1 MPSRAA
7 NYSAL
12 SEADFIERAN
22 ARLEEVYGPR
32 RDEIM
37 RRLMTLLMHQRS
49 ALDTSPKPTWSE
61 RDQVLIT
68 YGDTII
74 DGDRPPLEVLDDFLA
89 TRLNGTF
96 SGLHILPF
104 FPWSSDDGFSVIH
117 YREVNPSL
125 GDWQD
130 IRRLASRVDL
140 MVDLVINHVSRDSLW
155 FTDYLSGTQPG
166 RDYFIEMDPETD
178 LSMVTRPR
186 NSPLLVPV
194 STRRGTRY
202 LWATFSE
209 DQIDL
214 NFANPDVLLEFV
226 GILLYYVQQGA
237 RIIRLDAVTYLWKEV
252 GTNCVHLPQTHAIVR
267 LLRAILDFMAP
278 GTLLITET
286 NVPHH
291 ENMSYFGLERLG
303 LERPGLERPGPERL
317 DPERSGLER
326 QSPDRLEDKRSMPD
340 EAHMI
345 YQFTLPPL
353 LVHTL
358 TSGDATTLSDWA
370 RSLPTLP
377 PGCTYFNF
385 TASHDGIGVRALEG
399 LLPQHE
405 LDIMLELMHRFGGY
419 VSMKTNPDGSD
430 SPYEIN
436 ITYYDAMKGTR
447 RGADAWQVER
457 FLCSQNLM
465 LALQGIPGVYI
476 HSLTATL
483 NDHGGVERSGKLRSI
498 NRRRWPKEE
507 LDELIDSRSTPT
519 REAFTSLKRRLN
531 IRANEPCFHPE
542 ATQRVLDTPPG
553 IFAIERGPLANGRRL
568 LAIYNISD
576 KRQPLEIAE
585 LCEGEWYDVLK
596 DGKRWNP
603 HPEERDIL
611 RPYRSLWLVQ
621 P

>member
-7 NYSAL
+7 NYPAL
-12 SEADFIERAN
+12 SEDAFLARAG

-32 RDEIM
+32 RDEVL
-37 RRLMTLLMHQRS
+37 RRLTTLLAHHEG
-49 ALDTSPKPTWSE
+49 ALDRQPRPTWSE
-61 RDQVLIT
+61 RDQILIT
-68 YGDTII
+68 YGDSLI
-74 DGDRPPLEVLDDFLA
+74 DGERPPLDVLDDFLA
-89 TRLNGTF
+89 TRLNGVF

-104 FPWSSDDGFSVIH
+104 FPWSSDDGFAVIH
-117 YREVNPSL
+117 YREVDPKL

-130 IRRLASRVDL
+130 IRRLAARSDL

-155 FTDYLSGTQPG
+155 FTDYLAGTQPG
-166 RDYFIEMDPETD
+166 RDYFIEMDPQTD
-178 LSMVTRPR
+178 LSQVTRPR

-194 STRRGTRY
+194 STRRGTRH

-214 NFANPDVLLEFV
+214 NFANPDVLLEFI
-226 GILLYYVQQGA
+226 GILLFYVQQGA
-237 RIIRLDAVTYLWKEV
+237 RIIRLDAIAYLWKEV
-252 GTNCVHLPQTHAIVR
+252 GTRCIHLPQTHAIVR
-267 LLRAILDFMAP
+267 LLRAILDYVAP

-286 NVPHH
+286 NVPHA
-291 ENMSYFGLERLG
+291 ENMSYFGLESTSAEASATG
-303 LERPGLERPGPERL
+303 S
-317 DPERSGLER
+317 DDASA
-326 QSPDRLEDKRSMPD
+326 SDTAAPD

-353 LVHTL
+353 LLHTL
-358 TSGDATTLSDWA
+358 TSGDATALAEWA
-370 RSLPTLP
+370 RALP
-377 PGCTYFNF
+377 PLPAGCTYFNF

-399 LLPQHE
+399 LLPPHE
-405 LDIMLELMHRFGGY
+405 VSLLLELMHRFGGY

-436 ITYYDAMKGTR
+436 ITYFDAMKGTR

-465 LALQGIPGVYI
+465 LALQGIPGVYL

-483 NDHGGVERSGKLRSI
+483 NDHEGVERSGRLRSI
-498 NRRRWPKEE
+498 NRHRWVKEE

-531 IRANEPCFHPE
+531 IRASEPCFHPE
-542 ATQRVLDTPPG
+542 APQRVLDTGPG
-553 IFAIERGPLANGRRL
+553 LFAIERGPLASGRRL

-576 KRQPLEIAE
+576 KRQPLDIDA
-585 LCEGEWYDVLK
+585 LTDGEWYDVLK

-603 HPEERDIL
+603 HPEEREIL

>member
-7 NYSAL
+7 NYPAL
-12 SEADFIERAN
+12 SEDAFIERAS

-32 RDEIM
+32 RDEVM

-49 ALDTSPKPTWSE
+49 ALDSLPRPTWSE
-61 RDQVLIT
+61 RDQILIT
-68 YGDTII
+68 YGDTIT
-74 DGDRPPLEVLDDFLA
+74 DGERPPLEVLDDFLA

-96 SGLHILPF
+96 SGLHVLPF

-117 YREVNPSL
+117 YREVNPKL

-130 IRRLASRVDL
+130 VRRLASRVDL

-155 FTDYLSGTQPG
+155 FIDYLSGTQPG

-178 LSMVTRPR
+178 LSQVTRPR

-194 STRRGTRY
+194 STRRGTRH

-214 NFANPDVLLEFV
+214 NFANPDVLLEFI

-237 RIIRLDAVTYLWKEV
+237 RLIRLDAITYLWKEV
-252 GTNCVHLPQTHAIVR
+252 GTRCVHLPQTHAIVR

-286 NVPHH
+286 NVPHQ
-291 ENMSYFGLERLG
+291 ENMSYFGLDRL
-303 LERPGLERPGPERL
+303 RPDR
-317 DPERSGLER
+317 ER
-326 QSPDRLEDKRSMPD
+326 QDRERQDHDVDPAAMPD

-358 TSGDATTLSDWA
+358 TSGDATTLSEWA
-370 RSLPTLP
+370 RSLPPLP

-399 LLPQHE
+399 LLPPHE

-419 VSMKTNPDGSD
+419 VSMKTNADGSD

-465 LALQGIPGVYI
+465 LALQGIPGVYF

-531 IRANEPCFHPE
+531 IRASEPCFHPE
-542 ATQRVLDTPPG
+542 ATQRVLDTPAG

-576 KRQPLEIAE
+576 TRQPLKIDE
-585 LCEGEWYDVLK
+585 LNDGDWYDVLK
-596 DGKRWNP
+596 DGKRWSP
-603 HPEERDIL
+603 HPDERDIL

>member
-7 NYSAL
+7 NYPAL
-12 SEADFIERAN
+12 SEEAFIERAS

-32 RDEIM
+32 RDEVM

-49 ALDTSPKPTWSE
+49 ALDSLPRPTWSE
-61 RDQVLIT
+61 RDQILIT

-74 DGDRPPLEVLDDFLA
+74 DGERPPLEVLDDFLA

-104 FPWSSDDGFSVIH
+104 FPWSSDDGFSVVH
-117 YREVNPSL
+117 YREVNPKL
-125 GDWQD
+125 GTWQD
-130 IRRLASRVDL
+130 VRRLASRIDL
-140 MVDLVINHVSRDSLW
+140 MVDLVINHVSRESLW

-178 LSMVTRPR
+178 LSQVTRPR

-202 LWATFSE
+202 LWATFSD

-226 GILLYYVQQGA
+226 GILLFYVQQGA
-237 RIIRLDAVTYLWKEV
+237 RIIRLDAITYLWKEI

-267 LLRAILDFMAP
+267 LMRAILDFVAP

-286 NVPHH
+286 NVPHN

-303 LERPGLERPGPERL
+303 PERL
-317 DPERSGLER
+317 EDPRT
-326 QSPDRLEDKRSMPD
+326 MPD

-370 RSLPTLP
+370 RSLPQLP

-399 LLPQHE
+399 LLPPHDLQI
-405 LDIMLELMHRFGGY
+405 LLELMHRFGGY

-447 RGADAWQVER
+447 RGPDAWQVER

-465 LALQGIPGVYI
+465 LALQGIPGIYF

-483 NDHGGVERSGKLRSI
+483 NDHEGVERSGRLRSI
-498 NRRRWPKEE
+498 NRRQWPKEE

-542 ATQRVLDTPPG
+542 APQRVLETPPG

-576 KRQPLEIAE
+576 KRQPLDIAE
-585 LCEGEWYDVLK
+585 LAEGDWYDVLK
-596 DGKRWNP
+596 DGRHWNP

>member
-7 NYSAL
+7 NYPAL
-12 SEADFIERAN
+12 SEEAFMARAS

-49 ALDTSPKPTWSE
+49 ALDTLPRPTWSE
-61 RDQVLIT
+61 RDQILIT

-74 DGDRPPLEVLDDFLA
+74 DGERPPLEVLDDFLA

-117 YREVNPSL
+117 YREVNPKL
-125 GDWQD
+125 GDWRD

-155 FTDYLSGTQPG
+155 FIDYLSGTQPG

-194 STRRGTRY
+194 STRRGTRH

-214 NFANPDVLLEFV
+214 NFANPDVLLEFI
-226 GILLYYVQQGA
+226 GILLFYVQQGA
-237 RIIRLDAVTYLWKEV
+237 RIIRLDAITYLWKEV
-252 GTNCVHLPQTHAIVR
+252 GTTCVHLPQTHAIVR

-291 ENMSYFGLERLG
+291 ENMSYFGLERQG
-303 LERPGLERPGPERL
+303 LEGQ
-317 DPERSGLER
+317 SLER
-326 QSPDRLEDKRSMPD
+326 QGKSDGEASQSMPD

-358 TSGDATTLSDWA
+358 TSGDATTLADWA
-370 RSLPTLP
+370 RSLPALP

-399 LLPQHE
+399 LLPPHDLE
-405 LDIMLELMHRFGGY
+405 ILLELMHRFGGY
-419 VSMKTNPDGSD
+419 VSMKTDADGSD

-465 LALQGIPGVYI
+465 LALQGIPGVYF
-476 HSLTATL
+476 HTLTATL
-483 NDHGGVERSGKLRSI
+483 NDHGGVERSGHLRSI

-542 ATQRVLDTPPG
+542 AAQRVLDTPPG
-553 IFAIERGPLANGRRL
+553 IFAVERGPLANGRRL

-576 KRQPLEIAE
+576 TRQPLEIDE
-585 LCEGEWYDVLK
+585 LNGGEWYDVLK
-596 DGKRWNP
+596 DGKRWSP
-603 HPEERDIL
+603 HPDERDIL

>member
-1 MPSRAA
+1 MSSRITH
-7 NYSAL
+7 YPAL
-12 SEADFIERAN
+12 SEEAFIERAT
-22 ARLEEVYGPR
+22 ARLEEIYGPR
-32 RDEIM
+32 RDEVM
-37 RRLMTLLMHQRS
+37 RRLMTLLLHQGS
-49 ALDTSPKPTWSE
+49 ALGDHARPAWSE
-61 RDQVLIT
+61 RDQILIT
-68 YGDTII
+68 YGDTLI
-74 DGDRPPLEVLDDFLA
+74 DGERAPLAVLDDFLA
-89 TRLNGTF
+89 NRLDGTF

-117 YREVNPSL
+117 YREVNPNL

-130 IRRLASRVDL
+130 VRRLASRVDL

-155 FTDYLSGTQPG
+155 FIDYLAGTQPG
-166 RDYFIEMDPETD
+166 RDYFIEMDPATD
-178 LSMVTRPR
+178 LSEVTRPR

-194 STRRGTRY
+194 STRRGTRH

-226 GILLYYVQQGA
+226 GILLFYVQQGA
-237 RIIRLDAVTYLWKEV
+237 RIIRLDAITYLWKRV
-252 GTNCVHLPQTHAIVR
+252 GTRCTHLPETHAVVR
-267 LLRAILDFMAP
+267 LLRAILDFVAP

-286 NVPHH
+286 NVPHR
-291 ENMSYFGLERLG
+291 ENMSYFGLERVD
-303 LERPGLERPGPERL
+303 E
-317 DPERSGLER
+317 
-326 QSPDRLEDKRSMPD
+326 KHAPD

-358 TSGDATTLSDWA
+358 TSGDASQLAEWA
-370 RSLPTLP
+370 STLP
-377 PGCTYFNF
+377 PLPPNCTYFNF

-399 LLPQHE
+399 LLPAHDVQA
-405 LDIMLELMHRFGGY
+405 LLELMHRFGGY
-419 VSMKTNPDGSD
+419 VSMKTNADGSD

-436 ITYYDAMKGTR
+436 ITYFDAMKGTR

-465 LALQGIPGVYI
+465 LALQGIPGVYF

-483 NDHGGVERSGKLRSI
+483 NDHEGVERSGRLRSI

-531 IRANEPCFHPE
+531 LRANEPCFHPE
-542 ATQRVLDTPPG
+542 APQRVLDTVPG
-553 IFAIERGPLANGRRL
+553 IFAIERGPLADGRRL
-568 LAIYNISD
+568 LAIYNISER
-576 KRQPLEIAE
+576 RQPLEIAE
-585 LCEGEWYDVLK
+585 LDRGDWYDVLD
-596 DGKRWNP
+596 DGRPWRPSDEARKV
-603 HPEERDIL
+603 L